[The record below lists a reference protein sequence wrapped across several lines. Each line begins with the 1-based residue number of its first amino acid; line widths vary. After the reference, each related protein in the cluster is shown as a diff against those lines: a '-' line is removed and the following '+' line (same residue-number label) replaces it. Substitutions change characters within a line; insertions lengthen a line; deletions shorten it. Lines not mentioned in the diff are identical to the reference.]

1 MNKKKQLALAYS
13 KGTTDGNGSKERLR
27 LRLVRVKRLTG
38 KCFPEND
45 LRENILREK
54 KKRKIFFFS
63 VKCFTDLKS
72 VRHFT
77 EKWLDFPLTR
87 KIFSVDHLFS
97 VKQTPENPE
106 NIFL

>member
-1 MNKKKQLALAYS
+1 MDNFTAPFGSRKTTYKKMFFGKW
-13 KGTTDGNGSKERLR
+13 
-27 LRLVRVKRLTG
+27 LTE
-38 KCFPEND
+38 KYFT
-45 LRENILREK
+45 EK
-54 KKRKIFFFS
+54 KNS

-97 VKQTPENPE
+97 VKQTPENLK

>member
-1 MNKKKQLALAYS
+1 MYVFFIQITKYILIFFL
-13 KGTTDGNGSKERLR
+13 LR
-27 LRLVRVKRLTG
+27 LRLVRVKRFIR
-38 KCFPEND
+38 KYFSEND
-45 LRENILREK
+45 LRKNILREK
-54 KKRKIFFFS
+54 KKKIS

-77 EKWLDFPLTR
+77 EKWLDFSLTR
-87 KIFSVDHLFS
+87 KIFF

>member
-1 MNKKKQLALAYS
+1 MLKTINILKL
-13 KGTTDGNGSKERLR
+13 NLR

-54 KKRKIFFFS
+54 KKIS
-63 VKCFTDLKS
+63 FTDLKS

-87 KIFSVDHLFS
+87 KIFSV
-97 VKQTPENPE
+97 KQTPENPE